1 MSFPQF
7 PKLPPVS
14 LPTFSSS
21 RVVPVTVADLTP
33 VANDVM
39 EHFRLQGYEVTGE
52 RTATRGWHISLAK
65 GTVFAAVLGMKTAL
79 NVELETTSTATVAKA
94 GIGIFGRQVVP
105 VLIARFVAW
114 PVWLTQ
120 VWGLVQQAKLDDEA
134 LDAAE
139 RSLYAHAT
147 RVTPVPP
154 GTAGAA
160 NAANAAA
167 AEPATSGAPPPD
179 RFCTECGA
187 PVPRAAKFCSECGAR
202 C

>member
-1 MSFPQF
+1 M
-7 PKLPPVS
+7 
-14 LPTFSSS
+14 T
-21 RVVPVTVADLTP
+21 VPDLTP
-33 VANDVM
+33 IANDVM
-39 EHFRLQGYEVTGE
+39 EHFRLQGYEVAGE
-52 RTATRGWHISLAK
+52 RTANRGWHISIAK

-79 NVELETTSTATVAKA
+79 NIELETTSTATLAKA

-120 VWGLVQQAKLDDEA
+120 IWGLVQQAKLDDEA
-134 LDAAE
+134 LDAVE
-139 RSLYAHAT
+139 RSLYAHST
-147 RVTPVPP
+147 RVTPVPSG
-154 GTAGAA
+154 GTA
-160 NAANAAA
+160 
-167 AEPATSGAPPPD
+167 AESGTGGAPGAD